1 MMSRRIFRKCQL
13 PAGTIKEQFPGLEHY
28 ISISVGWVYITFP
41 SLPHPCFSFS
51 QELIF
56 PQLSFSYNFI
66 EIIKFKLIW
75 QELFSCLFSRD
86 PSHFF
91 HPYFLQF
98 HLHEIMSHCRDYFF
112 YQIFHLKPDTGSVNA
127 GMTADI
133 LAI

>member
-1 MMSRRIFRKCQL
+1 MMSRELFQKVSVSHRDNQKTIFLVGPLYFYLCWL
-13 PAGTIKEQFPGLEHY
+13 GLYY
-28 ISISVGWVYITFP
+28 ISISTASTF
-41 SLPHPCFSFS
+41 F
-51 QELIF
+51 IF
-56 PQLSFSYNFI
+56 AGTFFPYLSFSYNFT
-66 EIIKFKLIW
+66 EIIKFKLVW

-112 YQIFHLKPDTGSVNA
+112 YQIFHLKPNTGSVNA